1 MKFLLGIICVLLVNV
16 SYARTVARV
25 IDIQGNAF
33 LFSSEHKA
41 KELKYGSKVPDL
53 SEVMV
58 EDGSTLSLVNT
69 DGHII
74 HVNGGSLVKFF
85 KGITELKNGYV
96 WVNVKNSSTPGSFN
110 TTNSIVNYNQGQFI
124 YSFDNVSGKTQL
136 LVLTGDVKLSN
147 SLEAG
152 LKVNVASGHF
162 TLVEKNYN
170 NGLPRAPTK
179 IGLESYKNLKG
190 VFVNFKNLENSKI
203 DEMLWNKKP
212 KTNRSI
218 ASVSDQF
225 SQNKTVKTKRKGKL
239 ITIKTYGQNTR
250 IPASVSPM
258 DYYKDLKKDES
269 LKRKPVKTGKKA
281 TIQYFGFDQ
290 KVKSNRLPLRTAKL
304 IKIKTKQVKRLPASV
319 PKMNLIKE
327 LKGPSEFEKSLM
339 QKSMEN
345 KRHSDEV
352 NNLIDDLGTYKQD
365 FKKNY

>member
-1 MKFLLGIICVLLVNV
+1 MKFLLGLIFVLLVNV

-41 KELKYGSKVPDL
+41 KELKYGSRVSDL

-69 DGHII
+69 EGHII

-96 WVNVKNSSTPGSFN
+96 WISVKNANSPGSLN
-110 TTNSIVNYNQGQFI
+110 TTNSIVNYSEGQFI
-124 YSFDNVSGKTQL
+124 YSFDNMSGKTQL
-136 LVLTGDVKLSN
+136 LVLTGDVKFSN

-152 LKVNVASGHF
+152 LKVNVPSGHF
-162 TLVEKNYN
+162 TLVEQNYN

-190 VFVNFKNLENSKI
+190 VFANFKNLQDSKI
-203 DEMLWNKKP
+203 DEMFWNKKE
-212 KTNRSI
+212 KTKRSI

-225 SQNKTVKTKRKGKL
+225 SSKKKGKL
-239 ITIKTYGQNTR
+239 IKIRTFGEDGR
-250 IPASVSPM
+250 IPASASPM
-258 DYYKDLKKDES
+258 EYYNDFKKVEAH
-269 LKRKPVKTGKKA
+269 KRKPVKTGKRA
-281 TIQYFGFDQ
+281 QIHYYGFNTKTVTST
-290 KVKSNRLPLRTAKL
+290 KVNIPIKQGRVLR
-304 IKIKTKQVKRLPASV
+304 IKTNKIRRLPASV
-319 PKMNLIKE
+319 PKSNLINE

-339 QKSMEN
+339 QKSTEN
-345 KRHSDEV
+345 KRHTKEV
-352 NNLIDDLGTYKQD
+352 NDLIDDLGTYKQD